1 MGDDIRACGPAP
13 AESVA
18 WDNSFFRMALTALTW
33 FYGKIGRF
41 YPATYLTLE
50 LQSAFFVTVGTLALL
65 SIYYDA
71 LADEYLPIGA
81 IALGTTAIA
90 VFLNLWRTFP
100 LLRPITDWIKGER
113 SPESSAKAWSAAIS
127 LPLGLIKRD
136 MWIPIVVV
144 VIPTTIAALFIADLS
159 WLSFFPIFSSA
170 MIAVLYGGV
179 LHYLMLETGM
189 RPVLVDINHE
199 LAPRQRADA
208 SAIPLRWRLL
218 ATMPLINII
227 TAFVVQ
233 ALSTDNTGG
242 VAPEVDFMV
251 AVAVATAISLEL
263 SIMLSK
269 SILRPIDDLQ
279 KATRAVAE
287 GDYDVSVP
295 VTTGDELGELAASF
309 NEMAAGLAEREKIRD
324 AFGTYLDR
332 EVAEY
337 ILSEGFDEEGVD
349 TDVTVIFCDVVDF
362 TSFAS
367 RAEAREVVACLN
379 ELFELI
385 VPVIARYGGHV
396 DKFEGDGLL
405 AVFGAPERMPDH
417 ADRALRA
424 ALEMTRRAN
433 GEAGIS
439 GDGAG
444 AETGEIGFRIGVGI
458 NTGRVVAGAIGGGG
472 RLNFSVIGDPVNVAA
487 RVEAVTRETNDD
499 VLLTE
504 ATKEALRNDVEMVER
519 GRFELK
525 GIGGQMRLYAPL
537 PVAVGDGR
545 PPPSPVPGTLAG
557 SEERILRSRT

>member
-1 MGDDIRACGPAP
+1 
-13 AESVA
+13 
-18 WDNSFFRMALTALTW
+18 MALTALTW
-33 FYGKIGRF
+33 FYSKLGRF

-71 LADEYLPIGA
+71 LADDFLPIGA
-81 IALGTTAIA
+81 VALGTTALA
-90 VFLNLWRTFP
+90 VILNLWRTFP
-100 LLRPITDWIKGER
+100 MLRPINSWIRGDR
-113 SPESSAKAWSAAIS
+113 SEEASARAWAAAIT

-136 MWIPIVVV
+136 LWIPVIVV
-144 VIPTTIAALFIADLS
+144 VIPTTVAALLFTGLPWWSA
-159 WLSFFPIFSSA
+159 FPIFTSA
-170 MIAVLYGGV
+170 MIAVGYGGV

-189 RPVLVDINHE
+189 RPVLVEINHS
-199 LAPRQRADA
+199 LPPRQQADA

-218 ATMPLINII
+218 ATMPLINVI

-233 ALSTDNTGG
+233 ALSSDNT
-242 VAPEVDFMV
+242 APTPEVDFLI

-269 SILRPIDDLQ
+269 SILRPIGDLQ
-279 KATRAVAE
+279 EATERVAD
-287 GDYDVSVP
+287 GDFDVSVP

-337 ILSEGFDEEGVD
+337 ILSEGFDEEGM
-349 TDVTVIFCDVVDF
+349 DVEVSVLFADVVDF
-362 TSFAS
+362 TSFAA

-379 ELFELI
+379 ELFEI
-385 VPVIARYGGHV
+385 VVPVIARFGGHI

-424 ALEMTRRAN
+424 ALEMTRRVN

-444 AETGEIGFRIGVGI
+444 TPD
-458 NTGRVVAGAIGGGG
+458 GRG
-472 RLNFSVIGDPVNVAA
+472 RLPDRRRGQH
-487 RVEAVTRETNDD
+487 R
-499 VLLTE
+499 
-504 ATKEALRNDVEMVER
+504 R
-519 GRFELK
+519 GRRRCDRRRRPAQLQRHRRC
-525 GIGGQMRLYAPL
+525 GQRRGQGRGGHPR
-537 PVAVGDGR
+537 DR
-545 PPPSPVPGTLAG
+545 KTTSSSPRRPGTRCETTA
-557 SEERILRSRT
+557 S